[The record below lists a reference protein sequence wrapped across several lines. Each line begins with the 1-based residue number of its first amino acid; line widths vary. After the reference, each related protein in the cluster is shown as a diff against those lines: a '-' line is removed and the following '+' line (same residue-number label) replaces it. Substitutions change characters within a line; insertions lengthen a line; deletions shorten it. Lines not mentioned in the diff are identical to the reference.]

1 MAYGES
7 MPEKLYLVSGEDEY
21 QVSAKTAQIL
31 DDLAPADD
39 VMAREIIDADAG
51 NGDEVTAAV
60 SRCIEAL
67 QTSGLFCAEKTV
79 WLRGATFLGTAQV
92 AKSEAAKNAVGRL
105 TALLK
110 AGLPPGQSLM
120 ISATGVDKRSAFFKA
135 CKAVGELH
143 EFGRAAKARVAEE
156 DAQRFA
162 GEQFS
167 AAGLKANRGVIQA
180 FLGRVGL
187 DSRQI
192 ASEVEK
198 LAAYTGERDTV
209 TPADVEAVT
218 SSSREAVGWD
228 LADAVGSRDLPR
240 ALSVLKQL
248 LFERQSAFML
258 IRGIEN
264 RVAQLQLLREA
275 INRRWLRGQGSG
287 RGKQAVWT
295 DLPPEVD
302 EILSEDLG
310 RDPRKEHPYR
320 LLLLAEQASKF
331 TTRELESC
339 RRALVQAHIEL
350 VSSRT
355 PDDVV
360 MELLLVRMLGRSE

>member
-1 MAYGES
+1 MAEH
-7 MPEKLYLVSGEDEY
+7 LYLVFGEDEY
-21 QVSAKTAQIL
+21 RVSARTTQIM
-31 DDLAPADD
+31 DELAPTDD
-39 VMAREIIDADAG
+39 IMAREIIEADAS
-51 NGDEVTAAV
+51 NGDEVAAAV
-60 SRCIEAL
+60 GSCLEAL
-67 QTSGLFCAEKTV
+67 QTSGLFSAEKTV
-79 WLRGATFLGTAQV
+79 WLRGATFFGTAQV
-92 AKSEAAKNAVGRL
+92 AKSETARDAVARL
-105 TALLK
+105 TDLIK
-110 AGLPPGQSLM
+110 AGLPAGQSLV

-135 CKAVGELH
+135 CKSAGELH
-143 EFGRAAKARVAEE
+143 EFARAAKARMAEE
-156 DAQRFA
+156 DAERFA
-162 GEQFS
+162 GEQFQAS
-167 AAGLKANRGVIQA
+167 GLKANRGVVRV
-180 FLGRVGL
+180 FLDRVGL

-198 LAAYTGERDTV
+198 LAAYTGERDAVTV
-209 TPADVEAVT
+209 EDVNAIT

-228 LADAVGSRDLPR
+228 LADAVGCRDLPR
-240 ALSVLKQL
+240 ALKVLKQL
-248 LFERQSAFML
+248 LFERQPAFML
-258 IRGIEN
+258 IRGVEN

-302 EILSEDLG
+302 EILAEDLG

-331 TTRELESC
+331 TARELETC
-339 RRALVQAHIEL
+339 RQALLQAHTDL

-360 MELLLVRMLGRSE
+360 MELLLVRMLGEPG